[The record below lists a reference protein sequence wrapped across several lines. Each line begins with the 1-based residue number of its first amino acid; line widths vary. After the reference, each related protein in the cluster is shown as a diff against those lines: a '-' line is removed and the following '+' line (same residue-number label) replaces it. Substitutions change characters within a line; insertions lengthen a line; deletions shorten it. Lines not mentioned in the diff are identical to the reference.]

1 MWRSR
6 RALGASLLICA
17 ICGAAN
23 AAPGDPLRL
32 VITAFRHETAERQ
45 SGSSISVIDRKA
57 IEQASPGTLTN
68 ALRSVP
74 GVNIVES
81 GGTGATAEVRLRG
94 AETGHTLVMID
105 GVRVNDSATTRDEFD
120 FSLVGPDQIER
131 VEVLRGPQTALYGS
145 DAMGGVVNIIIKR
158 PGEGTHASATVEG
171 GSYGTFAQALSAS
184 MRSGDYSVLLSGSY
198 FRTDGFSRV
207 GDRDHDEKDGSEKWN
222 GTIHAAYTPADGPN
236 FDFDLTGADQRAE
249 YDGTP
254 PNPPAPSCTPGMA
267 CYTSYLNK
275 LSAAANAL
283 NTVHK
288 QLLTGYAKVSDDTFD
303 GAYDQ
308 SLTGFFTVSK
318 RSNIQPPSTTFD
330 FASSV
335 VGAEYQGVANLGG
348 WGTLLVGSRI
358 EREVAGYEATGFG
371 FTSFDTDRSFYALF
385 AQHEVTFG
393 ERLHLSFGGRYD
405 GEIGGGEDFLT
416 GRATASYDL
425 RETGS
430 MLRASI
436 GTGAKRATAY
446 QVANNMYAAATYPS
460 VPVPPEIAPEHN
472 LGVDFGIDQSLF
484 DGRATVSATAF
495 YSRFHDLI
503 DFVTISSP
511 PAPAGVFDGY
521 YENIKNAA
529 VAGLELSGQT
539 DLVPGALRVSGSYTF
554 LDARNLDTGKML
566 ERRPV
571 QSGTAALTYTG
582 IPDFEATL
590 SATYVGFRYNK
601 AGEVWPLGPY
611 TRVDLTLSYDINPNL
626 RAFGRVEN
634 LTNARYQDP
643 GGYNNAG
650 FSVYAGLRWK
660 DGP

>member
-17 ICGAAN
+17 VCGAAN
-23 AAPGDPLRL
+23 AALGDPLRL
-32 VITAFRHETAERQ
+32 VITAFRHETQQRQ

-145 DAMGGVVNIIIKR
+145 DAMGGVVNIITKR
-158 PGEGTHASATVEG
+158 PSEGTHASATVEG

-184 MRSGDYSVLLSGSY
+184 MRSGDYSLLLSGSH

-222 GTIHAAYTPADGPN
+222 GTIHAAYAPADGPK
-236 FDFDLTGADQRAE
+236 FDFELTGADQRAE

-254 PNPPAPSCTPGMA
+254 PNPPAASCTPGMA
-267 CYTSYLNK
+267 CYTTYFSK
-275 LSAAANAL
+275 LSTAANAL

-288 QLLTGYAKVSDDTFD
+288 QLLTGYAKVSDDAFD
-303 GAYDQ
+303 GALQ
-308 SLTGFFTVSK
+308 SVADRVLHRIQAQQHSAAFDDVRFCLHCCRCGVSGSCGPW
-318 RSNIQPPSTTFD
+318 RYAARCLI
-330 FASSV
+330 
-335 VGAEYQGVANLGG
+335 
-348 WGTLLVGSRI
+348 GSRI
-358 EREVAGYEATGFG
+358 EREVADYEATGFG
-371 FTSFDTDRSFYALF
+371 FTSFNTDRSFYALF
-385 AQHEVTFG
+385 AQHEVTLG

-405 GEIGGGEDFLT
+405 GEIGGAEDFLT

-430 MLRASI
+430 VLRASI

-446 QVANNMYAAATYPS
+446 QVANNFYAAATYPS
-460 VPVPPEIAPEHN
+460 VAGAAGNRAGAQSGRRCRHRPV
-472 LGVDFGIDQSLF
+472 
-484 DGRATVSATAF
+484 
-495 YSRFHDLI
+495 
-503 DFVTISSP
+503 
-511 PAPAGVFDGY
+511 
-521 YENIKNAA
+521 A
-529 VAGLELSGQT
+529 V
-539 DLVPGALRVSGSYTF
+539 
-554 LDARNLDTGKML
+554 
-566 ERRPV
+566 RRPRDGV
-571 QSGTAALTYTG
+571 SDGVLLALPRPHRFRDYFVAAC
-582 IPDFEATL
+582 AVKRHRRVL
-590 SATYVGFRYNK
+590 SEYPERGGGR
-601 AGEVWPLGPY
+601 
-611 TRVDLTLSYDINPNL
+611 
-626 RAFGRVEN
+626 FGAVR
-634 LTNARYQDP
+634 
-643 GGYNNAG
+643 
-650 FSVYAGLRWK
+650 
-660 DGP
+660 